1 YLYRQYFMDMDLP
14 TAQDLMHNI
23 WQPNDTWAGLTHA
36 VALQLQG
43 RKATKELKQ
52 SLIHPDYFT

>member
-1 YLYRQYFMDMDLP
+1 MDMDLP

-23 WQPNDTWAGLTHA
+23 WQPNDTWTGLTHA

-43 RKATKELKQ
+43 RKATKELQQ